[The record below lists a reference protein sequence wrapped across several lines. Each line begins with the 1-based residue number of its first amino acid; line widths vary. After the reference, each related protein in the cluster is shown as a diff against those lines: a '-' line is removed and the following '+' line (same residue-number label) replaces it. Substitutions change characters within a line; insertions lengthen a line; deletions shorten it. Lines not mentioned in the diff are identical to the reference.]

1 MADPINELP
10 PISVALAAQHA
21 VDASLRHA
29 LWVID
34 RSEPGDQNA
43 GVEHTFVLASPEL
56 EPYEPLQLLEGLEWC
71 ERAGLPGDTWRT
83 TIVLAADW
91 RGFASG
97 QPLDEVCCAAC

>member
-1 MADPINELP
+1 MTEPDEELP
-10 PISVALAAQHA
+10 PIAVALAAQHA

-43 GVEHTFVLASPEL
+43 GVEHTFVLASPDL
-56 EPYEPLQLLEGLEWC
+56 VPYEPLQLLEGPEWC

-91 RGFASG
+91 RGFAAG